1 MNASYEWLK
10 AIVSFDYTPE
20 QLRDLITARCCPV
33 DELVPLRAD
42 LASVV
47 VGQVVEA
54 GAHPDSDH
62 LWVTKVDAGTGEL
75 LDVVCGAS
83 NVKVGAKYPFAAAGT
98 TLPGGLKLEKRKI
111 RGATSNGMLCSAR
124 ELGLGEEHDG
134 ILELNTELP
143 PGTPFLDAMPV
154 GDTRIVVD
162 VTPNRPD
169 LLSHLGIAREIAA
182 ATGGTATLPPL
193 AGANAPVATAARND
207 REGSAGPVRVTLED
221 PDGCPRLA
229 GVFIRGVNV
238 GPSPA
243 WLVERLVAVGSR
255 SINNVVDTTNYM
267 LHEVGQPMHA
277 YDASLLAGPAIIA
290 RRARAGEMLRTL
302 DGVHRPLD
310 PSMTVIADA
319 ERAQGVAGVM
329 GGSTSEVSDA
339 TTDIFLEVAY
349 FDSSSIRRTRRA
361 LQLST
366 DASYRFER
374 GIDIEGIPRALERAA
389 QLLIAVAGGSIE
401 GAPIDLYPVPRQALS
416 IGLDST
422 RVAKLLGEPVA
433 EPDITKLLAP
443 VGFAV
448 GAFANAR
455 ASVTVPTWRPDVTQ
469 AVDLVEEIARL
480 RGYDSFSNELRPFRR
495 GTVPDSPLALLTK
508 RVRES
513 CVSAGLLEALSMPF
527 VRGFSDLTH
536 VKLANPLASD
546 EPYLRRAVLESLTRR
561 AEYNLAQRHRDVRI
575 FEIGSAFLPLVDRLP
590 QEEMH
595 IAAIIMGHR
604 NPPHWADTS
613 TPDLDEW
620 DAKGLAD
627 LLGGE
632 VAMGRAVDVR
642 ASSQP
647 SYDLEVPLSRRL
659 WEIYIDEVLE
669 GKVWRIAL
677 DAPAW
682 APAAFA
688 IELKL
693 ASISSEFVAPKGQ
706 SNFGHVVSRPTAEK
720 KFRAFPSTPS
730 TFVDVALLLPNALAA
745 SRVESVIRE
754 ASGELL
760 ESLCLLSEYR
770 GAGIVEG
777 FRSVAWRL
785 TFRHPQRTLR
795 DKEVAGRRDK
805 VLRTLEGELGV
816 RQRTT

>member
-1 MNASYEWLK
+1 VNASYEWLK
-10 AIVSFDYTPE
+10 AIVPFDYTPE
-20 QLRDLITARCCPV
+20 QLRDVITARCCPV
-33 DELVPLRAD
+33 DELVRLRAD

-54 GAHPDSDH
+54 GAHPESDH
-62 LWVTKVDAGTGEL
+62 LWVTKVDAGAGEL
-75 LDVVCGAS
+75 LDVVCGAP

-124 ELGLGEEHDG
+124 ELGLGDEHDG
-134 ILELNTELP
+134 ILELNTTLP
-143 PGTPFLDAMPV
+143 PGAPFLDAMPV

-182 ATGGTATLPPL
+182 ATGGTAALPTLD
-193 AGANAPVATAARND
+193 GASAKIPAAVRPVVAPD
-207 REGSAGPVRVTLED
+207 REESAGPVRVTLED
-221 PDGCPRLA
+221 PEGCPRLA
-229 GVFIRGVNV
+229 GVFIRGVKV

-255 SINNVVDTTNYM
+255 SINNVVDATNYM

-277 YDASLLAGPAIIA
+277 YDAKLLAGPAIVA
-290 RRARAGEMLRTL
+290 RRARAGETLRTL
-302 DGVHRPLD
+302 DGVDRKLD

-329 GGSTSEVSDA
+329 GGSTSEVGDA

-349 FDSSSIRRTRRA
+349 FDPSSIRRTRRA

-401 GAPIDLYPVPRQALS
+401 GAPIDLYPAPRHALS
-416 IGLDST
+416 ITIDSA

-433 EPDITKLLAP
+433 EPEIAKLLAP

-469 AVDLVEEIARL
+469 SVDLVEEIARL

-495 GTVPDSPLALLTK
+495 GTVPDSPLAVLTK

-527 VRGFSDLTH
+527 VRGVDDSH
-536 VKLANPLASD
+536 VKLANPMAED
-546 EPYLRRAVLESLTRR
+546 EGYLRRDLLETLAKR
-561 AEYNLAQRHRDVRI
+561 AEHNLAQRHRDVRL
-575 FEIGSAFLPLVDRLP
+575 FEIGSVFAPTPAGLPR
-590 QEEMH
+590 EEMRV
-595 IAAIIMGHR
+595 AAIVLGHR
-604 NPPHWADTS
+604 HPPHWSDTNA
-613 TPDLDEW
+613 PDFDEW
-620 DAKGLAD
+620 DAKGLAE
-627 LLGGE
+627 LIATAVGGAAQTELRAAPDSSALWE
-632 VAMGRAVDVR
+632 VAIFGEARGVV
-642 ASSQP
+642 
-647 SYDLEVPLSRRL
+647 RRL
-659 WEIYIDEVLE
+659 
-669 GKVWRIAL
+669 AL
-677 DAPAW
+677 DAPVW
-682 APAAFA
+682 APAAFGVE
-688 IELKL
+688 ITLVHV
-693 ASISSEFVAPKGQ
+693 SSAPVAPPGQ
-706 SNFGHVVSRPTAEK
+706 SKLEHAELGEPTSHF
-720 KFRAFPSTPS
+720 KFKPFPSTPS
-730 TFVDVALLLPNALAA
+730 TFVDIALLVPNDLAA
-745 SRVESVIRE
+745 SRIESVIRE

-760 ESLCLLSEYR
+760 ESLSLLSEYR
-770 GAGIVEG
+770 GAGIAEG

-785 TFRHPQRTLR
+785 TFRHPERTLR

-805 VLRTLEGELGV
+805 LLRTLEGELGV